1 MATSPQE
8 RNSGNPRGLIGEI
21 RMTLEEAKKK
31 IIEKRDEAGSRA
43 RLNHDYH
50 ALGQL
55 GAYEYCLSILSEVKD
70 GKK

>member
-1 MATSPQE
+1 
-8 RNSGNPRGLIGEI
+8 
-21 RMTLEEAKKK
+21 MTLEEAKKK